1 LKRGP
6 ITNSLSDLDWLLFFQ
21 IAERYLQ
28 LYAPFPIYAM
38 YKNKCS
44 NASKADEQGRKCVN
58 GWLEIEGS
66 RFIGESRTECPKCKQ
81 AGRVGPG
88 HVIFITPPSEVG
100 GSGADPD
107 LMANPIKIIPAETKS
122 LDYIKARIAELKE
135 EIRVACVG
143 RSIDTNDASAKNEI
157 QVESGFE
164 SSEAIL
170 LKAKRNF
177 EIIHEFALDTI
188 CRLRYGDQYL
198 GGVVNYGDEFLQKTE
213 GEEMD
218 EYKTAVENKLP
229 SYELSERRRDIYKA
243 RYRNDP
249 KRQER
254 LKILEN
260 LEPFPDMTLGELLA
274 FRQSAPALIAESDV
288 IIKMHLNEFVNR
300 FERERAPLTLF
311 GSAIEFKR
319 KIDLIREDFV
329 AYAQEY
335 KTSIATAAPAAP
347 PTTGPGVPA

>member
-1 LKRGP
+1 M
-6 ITNSLSDLDWLLFFQ
+6 T
-21 IAERYLQ
+21 
-28 LYAPFPIYAM
+28 
-38 YKNKCS
+38 
-44 NASKADEQGRKCVN
+44 
-58 GWLEIEGS
+58 
-66 RFIGESRTECPKCKQ
+66 
-81 AGRVGPG
+81 
-88 HVIFITPPSEVG
+88 
-100 GSGADPD
+100 
-107 LMANPIKIIPAETKS
+107 NPIKIIPTDTDS
-122 LDYIKARIAELKE
+122 LEYIKTRIAELKN
-135 EIRVACVG
+135 EITVNCIG
-143 RSIDTNDASAKNEI
+143 RSKDTNEATAKNEM
-157 QVESGFE
+157 QVETGLE

-177 EIIHEFALDTI
+177 EIIHEFALDTV

-218 EYKTAVENKLP
+218 EYKIAVENKLP
-229 SYELSERRRDIYKA
+229 SYELSERRKDIYKA

-274 FRQSAPALIAESDV
+274 FRQSNPSLIAEDDV
-288 IIKMHLNEFVNR
+288 IIKMHLNAFVNR

-319 KIDLIREDFV
+319 KIDLIREDLI

-335 KTSIATAAPAAP
+335 KKGIEALAGSPPPIGASGGAPILA
-347 PTTGPGVPA
+347 